1 MQRQH
6 QGHPEGSGRNKTQPP
21 LSQQRFLMSS
31 GSRGPSQRG
40 SAHCFDT
47 DHVSSGA
54 VVDRTLTH
62 LRNETH
68 RGAVPILARVVGTA
82 PGGPGSAQ
90 SLIGLMGEQSAESG
104 YKFSSRHFFGNSERA
119 CDLWPRFKEEQIVD
133 THSSFFSRNQ
143 VVHAVYGGVTGP
155 WLRSIR
161 G

>member
-1 MQRQH
+1 MIIQD
-6 QGHPEGSGRNKTQPP
+6 PKSPTPKSPCSL
-21 LSQQRFLMSS
+21 LSLLLMGLLSS
-31 GSRGPSQRG
+31 SIHAEVRPCHG
-40 SAHCFDT
+40 SAHRFDT

-82 PGGPGSAQ
+82 PGGPGSAHP
-90 SLIGLMGEQSAESG
+90 LIGLMGEQSAESG